1 MTDITVAQA
10 AIIED
15 HVWALMEALGVR
27 DSLKINRRISEAIGT
42 VLDRQRDALPEAQ
55 EQVSDEGYEPCVSVN
70 EVLVTLCRAAAELA
84 DERRNQFGS
93 NTWAEIE
100 QNLTLANIQAAEQ
113 RIATLH
119 EVTR

>member
-27 DSLKINRRISEAIGT
+27 DSRKINQRITEAIVT

-55 EQVSDEGYEPCVSVN
+55 AETKCSGALNVKGEHFPCELTSPHPGWAHSSKGAEAIWTSSEQQ
-70 EVLVTLCRAAAELA
+70 VTA
-84 DERRNQFGS
+84 
-93 NTWAEIE
+93 
-100 QNLTLANIQAAEQ
+100 
-113 RIATLH
+113 
-119 EVTR
+119 